1 MSAHLTTSL
10 YPQLQII
17 APMAWSALQAWYDGG
32 PPISRTVVP
41 YIPTTGAPSPHS
53 RVPRVRTAHEIE
65 LYPFFV
71 TVFLCDT
78 LSRGEAR
85 PFQQYVPVSRVCPV
99 RMLLLQL
106 CRGLDVDPKYGRL
119 WVMGNDPSSMDT
131 SETDSSDWL
140 LNLDDNIVEQLN
152 RRGSA
157 ANLDNGNS
165 IVLLLELKDA
175 ETEQWP
181 RGIDGKTW
189 TLQPDGGTGGVVRQ
203 QPGIGDGIVGLYN
216 MG

>member
-1 MSAHLTTSL
+1 
-10 YPQLQII
+10 
-17 APMAWSALQAWYDGG
+17 MAWSALQAWYDGG

-99 RMLLLQL
+99 RMLVLQL
-106 CRGLDVDPKYGRL
+106 CKGLDVDPKYGRL
-119 WVMGNDPSSMDT
+119 WMMGNDSAVVDSSA
-131 SETDSSDWL
+131 ERESSDWL
-140 LNLDDNIVEQLN
+140 LNLDESIVEQLN
-152 RRGSA
+152 RRGST

-165 IVLLLELKDA
+165 IVLLLELKDS

-181 RGIDGKTW
+181 RGVDGKHW
-189 TLQPDGGTGGVVRQ
+189 IQPDGGSEGLVRQ
-203 QPGIGDGIVGLYN
+203 TSGVGDGIVGLYN

>member
-1 MSAHLTTSL
+1 
-10 YPQLQII
+10 
-17 APMAWSALQAWYDGG
+17 MAWSALQAWYDGG

-53 RVPRVRTAHEIE
+53 RVPRVRMAHEVE
-65 LYPFFV
+65 LYPYFV

-106 CRGLDVDPKYGRL
+106 CKGLDIDPKYGRL
-119 WVMGNDPSSMDT
+119 WMMGNNPATAVDT
-131 SETDSSDWL
+131 SETESSDWL

-152 RRGSA
+152 IRGSA

-165 IVLLLELKDA
+165 IVLLLELKDS
-175 ETEQWP
+175 ETNQWP
-181 RGIDGKTW
+181 RGADGKHW
-189 TLQPDGGTGGVVRQ
+189 IRPEGGSDGVVRQ
-203 QPGIGDGIVGLYN
+203 QSGVGDGIVGLYN

>member
-1 MSAHLTTSL
+1 
-10 YPQLQII
+10 
-17 APMAWSALQAWYDGG
+17 MAWSALQAWYDGG

-78 LSRGEAR
+78 LSHGAAR

-106 CRGLDVDPKYGRL
+106 CKGMDVEPKYGRI
-119 WVMGNDPSSMDT
+119 WVMGSDPSNLDV
-131 SETDSSDWL
+131 SETTESSDWL
-140 LNLDDNIVEQLN
+140 LDLDTNIVEQLN
-152 RRGSA
+152 RRGSS
-157 ANLDNGNS
+157 ANLENGNS
-165 IVLLLELKDA
+165 IVLLLELKDPG
-175 ETEQWP
+175 TDQWP
-181 RGIDGKTW
+181 RGADGKHW
-189 TLQPDGGTGGVVRQ
+189 IRREGGAEGIVRQ
-203 QPGIGDGIVGLYN
+203 QTGVGDGIVGLYN